1 MIAHISDDGFNRE
14 ESVAEHTE
22 KTVYLCREKGKKC
35 GIPQI
40 MSLCGMLH
48 DIGKNKRRF
57 DDYIHADERE
67 RKKLRGKIG
76 HASTGAKYIYDK
88 NHESS
93 GKVKILTEL
102 TAYAVAAHHGLF
114 DCVNE
119 EQLDLFSKKLS
130 KVEDYDEAC
139 FNAEHGYLQQYKPE
153 KVFVKAEEE
162 FDRIWDKMK
171 KVVEMIKSI
180 ILKKEIQDKKEVLSD
195 CRSFLFACLQ
205 RLLLSILIDADWEA
219 TADFMNDVD
228 TLLKRNDMDHK
239 KIFAKARENFETYMQ
254 TKNRSTRLSDLT
266 DREKEINEGRNRLQE
281 ECRQFAKHPAGIY
294 CLPIPTGGGKT
305 LSSLAYALEY
315 CKRHPETERIIY
327 VSPYISITEQNAKV
341 FREAIGQEEWILE
354 HHSSVIKDTVK
365 DDEDYRKDRFAQ
377 QDINWEEPF
386 ICTTFVQFMNTLF
399 SDQGRSIRR
408 MHRLVN
414 SVIII
419 DEVQSMPVKCVHT
432 FNQMINFLNAVC
444 NADIILCTATQPAL
458 EDAVYPVCYSEPK
471 YMIKDAA
478 TWFARFERVK
488 IHISELGQKYT
499 FDRLGDEIKC
509 QMDKYRS
516 ILVILNTKSAVGK
529 LYDIL
534 KELPVHLEYLT
545 TNLCAEHRS
554 DKIRAVKEKLRD
566 GQEKVV
572 VVSTNL
578 IEAGVD
584 ISFECVYRSM
594 TGLDSLAQ
602 SAGRCNRN
610 GEMASGVLK
619 LIQLEGEN
627 TGNMEELLQNTDV
640 TEDILY
646 DYRKSGRDESLLTPT
661 WMDRYFKKLYSHSED
676 KMNFPIRQM
685 DTSIMELLSGGFP
698 CTEKKNHMNQAYK
711 TAGREYR
718 VIDNHS
724 FGVIVP
730 YKEGNDILEDIR
742 QTSDLSEI
750 KTYIRKAQRYTVNVR
765 ENQLKKFDGLIQR
778 VSDDIPGLYMVAAP
792 GAYTEE
798 RGITAEWEP
807 LIF

>member
-1 MIAHISDDGFNRE
+1 MIAHISDDGSGRE

-22 KTVYLCREKGKKC
+22 KTVYLCKEKGKRC
-35 GIPQI
+35 GISHI
-40 MSLCGMLH
+40 MSICGMLH
-48 DIGKNKRRF
+48 DMGKNKRRF

-88 NHESS
+88 YHENSA
-93 GKVKILTEL
+93 KVKILTEL
-102 TAYAVAAHHGLF
+102 VTYAVAAHHGLF
-114 DCVNE
+114 DCVSE
-119 EQLDLFSKKLS
+119 EQTDLFSTKLS

-139 FNAEHGYLQQYKPE
+139 RNAENDYLQQYEPE
-153 KVFVKAEEE
+153 KVFTKAEEE
-162 FDRIWDKMK
+162 FDLLWDKMK
-171 KVVEMIKSI
+171 KVVERITPLLLSK
-180 ILKKEIQDKKEVLSD
+180 DKRDKRKVLSN
-195 CRSFLFACLQ
+195 CQTFLFASLQ

-228 TLLKRNDMDHK
+228 TLLKRNDMNHK
-239 KIFAKARENFETYMQ
+239 KIFAKARVNFETYMQ
-254 TKNRSTRLSDLT
+254 TKNSSARLSDLT

-281 ECRQFAKHPAGIY
+281 ECREFAKYPAGIY

-488 IHISELGQKYT
+488 IHVPEPGQKYT
-499 FDRLGDEIKC
+499 FESLGDEIIC
-509 QMDKYRS
+509 QLDTYRS

-534 KELPVHLEYLT
+534 KAFPVHVEYLT

-554 DKIRAVKEKLRD
+554 DKIEAVKKKLRE
-566 GQEKVV
+566 GQERVV

-610 GEMASGVLK
+610 GEMASGVLN

-627 TGNMEELLQNTDV
+627 AGNMEELLRNTGV
-640 TEDILY
+640 TGQILY
-646 DYRKSGRDESLLTPT
+646 DYRKIGSGESLLTPK
-661 WMDRYFKKLYSHSED
+661 WMDDYFKKVYLDSED

-685 DTSIMELLSGGFP
+685 DTSIMELLSNGFP
-698 CTEKKNHMNQAYK
+698 CTGKKNCMNQAYK

-718 VIDNHS
+718 VIDDHS

-730 YKEGNDILEDIR
+730 YKRGNEILEAIR
-742 QTSDLSEI
+742 QSSDLAEI
-750 KTYIRKAQRYTVNVR
+750 KDHIRKAQRYTVNVR

-778 VSDDIPGLYMVAAP
+778 VSEHIPGLYMVAAP

-798 RGITAEWEP
+798 RGITAQWEP

>member
-1 MIAHISDDGFNRE
+1 MIAHISDDGSSRE

-22 KTVYLCREKGKKC
+22 KTVYLCKEKGKRC
-35 GIPQI
+35 GISHI
-40 MSLCGMLH
+40 MSICGMLH
-48 DIGKNKRRF
+48 DMGKNKRRF

-88 NHESS
+88 YHENSA
-93 GKVKILTEL
+93 KVKILTEL
-102 TAYAVAAHHGLF
+102 VTYAVAAHHGLF
-114 DCVNE
+114 DCVSE
-119 EQLDLFSKKLS
+119 EQTDLFSTKLS

-139 FNAEHGYLQQYKPE
+139 RNAENDYLQQYEPE
-153 KVFVKAEEE
+153 KVFTKAEEE
-162 FDRIWDKMK
+162 FDLLWDKMK
-171 KVVEMIKSI
+171 KVVERITPLLLSK
-180 ILKKEIQDKKEVLSD
+180 DKRDKRKVLSN
-195 CRSFLFACLQ
+195 CQTFLFASLQ

-228 TLLKRNDMDHK
+228 TLLKRNDMNHK

-254 TKNRSTRLSDLT
+254 TKNSSARLSDLT

-281 ECRQFAKHPAGIY
+281 ECREFAKYPAGIY

-315 CKRHPETERIIY
+315 CKRHPETERVIY

-365 DDEDYRKDRFAQ
+365 DDEDYRKNRFAQ
-377 QDINWEEPF
+377 QDINWEDPF

-399 SDQGRSIRR
+399 SDQSRSIRR

-419 DEVQSMPVKCVHT
+419 DEVQSMPIKCVHT
-432 FNQMINFLNAVC
+432 FNQMINFLNVVC

-458 EDAVYPVCYSEPK
+458 GDAVYPVCYSEPK
-471 YMIKDAA
+471 YMIKDAEI
-478 TWFARFERVK
+478 WFTRFERVK
-488 IHISELGQKYT
+488 IHVPEPGQKYT
-499 FDRLGDEIKC
+499 FESLGDEIIC
-509 QMDKYRS
+509 QLDTYRS

-534 KELPVHLEYLT
+534 KAFPVHVEYLT

-554 DKIRAVKEKLRD
+554 DKIEAVKKKLRE
-566 GQEKVV
+566 GQERVV

-610 GEMASGVLK
+610 GEMASGVLN

-627 TGNMEELLQNTDV
+627 TGNMEELLRNTGV
-640 TEDILY
+640 TGQILY
-646 DYRKSGRDESLLTPT
+646 DYRKIGSGESLLTPK
-661 WMDRYFKKLYSHSED
+661 WMDDYFKKVYLDSED

-685 DTSIMELLSGGFP
+685 DTSIMELLSNGFP
-698 CTEKKNHMNQAYK
+698 CTGKKNCMNQAYK

-718 VIDNHS
+718 VIDDHS

-730 YKEGNDILEDIR
+730 YKRGNEILEAIR
-742 QTSDLSEI
+742 QSSDLAEI
-750 KTYIRKAQRYTVNVR
+750 KDHIRKAQRYTVNVR

-778 VSDDIPGLYMVAAP
+778 VSEHIPGLYMVAAP

-798 RGITAEWEP
+798 RGITAQWEP